1 MGVEV
6 IITDPNN
13 SDFLLLTGLLDKEL
27 SERYGEQQQQYTK
40 HNQVTTM
47 IDVVIVY
54 KDKLP
59 VACGAFKKHGP
70 DAAEIKRVFV
80 RAEYRGQGLSK
91 SVMNKLEERIQSAG
105 FTYAVLETG
114 IKQPEAIQLYKKCGY
129 EITENYEPYIGYENS
144 VCMRKALS

>member
-1 MGVEV
+1 MGIEV
-6 IITDPNN
+6 IVADRHNGDFISLTD
-13 SDFLLLTGLLDKEL
+13 LLDKDL

-40 HNQVTTM
+40 HNQVAPV

-59 VACGAFKKHGP
+59 VACGAFKKHGS
-70 DAAEIKRVFV
+70 DTAEIKRVFV
-80 RAEYRGQGLSK
+80 RVEYRGQGLSK
-91 SVMNKLEERIQSAG
+91 LVINKLEEQIQSAG

-129 EITENYEPYIGYENS
+129 EITENYEPYIGNENS
-144 VCMRKALS
+144 ICMRKVL